1 MGGAG
6 PVGLEEMQA
15 TAAWQASWGVTDFT
29 LYYGVG
35 DRPADTC
42 RKYCDY
48 VGRLNAVL
56 KAARPSPQVLLYY
69 PIYDLWAEYLPVAP
83 PLKLDSQS
91 PQAKRI
97 VASFMRMGRM
107 LQRSQ
112 IPFSLIDHEHLA
124 ATTVQD
130 DGTLAIHGQCYT
142 TLILPED
149 TDLPPPAE
157 DVVRTFRGR
166 GGRLVVD
173 RSDAQQ
179 LPIEQ
184 LQPGYRISPPTEKI
198 ALGQFLRDGHRILLV
213 VNVGSHDFD
222 GHLTG
227 QTSGQ
232 WQAMDPAT
240 GTIRPCEKDEAG
252 QIPLALTGRQA
263 ILLVQTTGAST
274 K

>member
-1 MGGAG
+1 
-6 PVGLEEMQA
+6 MQA

-29 LYYGVG
+29 LYYGIG
-35 DRPADTC
+35 DRSADAY

-56 KAARPSPQVLLYY
+56 KPARPSPQVLLYY

-91 PQAKRI
+91 PRARRI
-97 VASFMRMGRM
+97 VASFMRTGRT
-107 LQRSQ
+107 LQRNQ

-130 DGTLAIHGQCYT
+130 DGTLAIQDQRYT

-149 TDLPPPAE
+149 TELPPPAE
-157 DVVRTFRGR
+157 AVVRTFRGQ
-166 GGRLVVD
+166 GGRVIVD
-173 RSDAQQ
+173 RSDAQR
-179 LPIEQ
+179 LLLEQ
-184 LQPGYRISPPTEKI
+184 LQPEYRISPSSDRI

-213 VNVGSHDFD
+213 ANVGRQEFN
-222 GHLTG
+222 GYLTG

-240 GTIRPCEKDEAG
+240 GAIRPCEKDDAG
-252 QIPLALTGRQA
+252 RVPVALCGRQA
-263 ILLVQTTGAST
+263 VLFVQTSGISSN
-274 K
+274 